1 MNQPLKMTPML
12 QQYLEIKAQHQ
23 DALLF
28 YRMGDFYEMFFDDA
42 VTAAKTLGI
51 TLTSRSHKEEE
62 KIPMCGVP
70 CHSAPSYLAKLIKA
84 GFRVAI
90 CEQVE
95 DPKEAKGLVKRE
107 VVRVVTPGLAT
118 EEQLLDDK
126 ENRFLA
132 ALCKA
137 GGTWGVSL
145 LDLSTGE
152 FLVGEQESLAALM
165 DEIARFA
172 PSELLVEQE
181 GNLATNQEWR
191 ADLAALLPEAC
202 LTERPAGTFYPATAQ
217 EALLEHFR
225 TINLAG
231 FGCDHLVAGTTAA
244 GALLL
249 YLRETQKTDLSH
261 IERLRSLDLAHVLLI
276 DDSSRRNLELT
287 QTIIGARREG
297 SLLATLDHT
306 TTPMGARLLK
316 QNLLFPLLDVGRI
329 TRRLDAVET
338 LFRDPVLRQELRE
351 TLAQIYDLERLNS
364 RVVLGSANARDLTA
378 LKVSMAQLPLLKARL
393 AETSGLLAELHT
405 NLDDL
410 ADLRDL
416 LSRTIRE
423 DAPVTLREGNLIREG
438 YHAELDELIAILRDG
453 KALIAGLEGA
463 ERARSGI
470 ANLKIGYNKVFG
482 YYLEV
487 SRGQLANVPD
497 HFIRKQTLVNAER
510 FITPELKEFEQ
521 KVTGAEEKRLEL
533 EYRLFVEIRHQV
545 ATASSRILQV
555 ARAVARLD
563 LYAAL
568 AEVASRYRYTR
579 PQVNNGEEIVIVEG
593 RHPVI
598 ERSLPPGKF
607 VPNDVRL
614 DQSGEEV
621 LIITGPNMAGKSTV
635 LRQTALITLM
645 AQMGSFVPARE
656 ATIGVV
662 DRIFTRVG
670 AMDDLRRAQS
680 TFMVEMNETANILNN
695 ATEKSLVVLDEIG
708 RGTSTF
714 DGLSIAWAVAEELVS
729 KNGKGVK
736 TLFATHYH
744 ELTELAATF
753 PRIRNYH
760 IAVREWNDTIVFL
773 HKLLPGGT
781 NRSYGIQVAAL
792 AGVPQSVVARA
803 KELLHNIEQGEFN
816 KEGQPRIASGGR
828 KQPADHPSQLLLFG
842 APADPLRERLR
853 EIDPDG
859 LTPLEALRL
868 LYELKSVQDAAE

>member
-1 MNQPLKMTPML
+1 MNQPLKITPML

-51 TLTSRSHKEEE
+51 TLTSRSNKEED

-70 CHSAPSYLAKLIKA
+70 YHSAASYLAKLIKA

-126 ENRFLA
+126 ENRYLA
-132 ALCKA
+132 ALCQE
-137 GGTWGVSL
+137 GTTWGLSL

-165 DEIARFA
+165 DELTRFT

-181 GNLATNQEWR
+181 GVLATDREWR

-202 LTERPAGTFYPATAQ
+202 LTERPGGTFYPATAR
-217 EALLEHFR
+217 EALLTHFR

-231 FGCDHLVAGTTAA
+231 FGCDHLAAGVTAA

-249 YLRETQKTDLSH
+249 YLQETQKSDLTH
-261 IERLRSLDLAHVLLI
+261 IERLRGLDLANVLLI

-287 QTIIGARREG
+287 QTIIGGKREG

-316 QNLLFPLLDVGRI
+316 QNLLFPLQEVDRI

-338 LFRDPVLRQELRE
+338 LCREPGLRQELRE
-351 TLAQIYDLERLNS
+351 TLGQVYDLERLNS
-364 RVVLGSANARDLTA
+364 RVVLGNANARDLTA
-378 LKVSMAQLPLLKARL
+378 LRVSMEQLPQLKALL
-393 AETSGLLAELHT
+393 AGAAGLLGELHT
-405 NLDDL
+405 DLDEL

-423 DAPVTLREGNLIREG
+423 DAPVTLRDGNLIREG
-438 YHAELDELIAILRDG
+438 YHPELDELIAILRDG
-453 KALIAGLEGA
+453 KALIAGLEAA
-463 ERARSGI
+463 ERAKSGI

-487 SRGQLANVPD
+487 SRGQLGNVPD

-521 KVTGAEEKRLEL
+521 KVTGAEERRLEL
-533 EYRLFVEIRHQV
+533 EYRLFVEIRQQV
-545 ATASSRILQV
+545 AAASSRILQV
-555 ARAVARLD
+555 AHAVAQLD
-563 LYAAL
+563 LFAAL
-568 AEVASRYRYTR
+568 AEVASRYHYVR
-579 PQVNNGEEIVIVEG
+579 PQVTNGDAIVIVEG

-598 ERSLPPGKF
+598 ERSLPPGRF

-614 DQSGEEV
+614 DQENEEV

-656 ATIGVV
+656 AAIGVV

-729 KNGKGVK
+729 KNNKGVK

-744 ELTELAATF
+744 ELTELAAAF

-792 AGVPQSVVARA
+792 AGVPQRVVARA

-816 KEGQPRIASGGR
+816 KEGQPRIATGG
-828 KQPADHPSQLLLFG
+828 KKMPPGHPSQLLLFG
-842 APADPLRERLR
+842 TGSDPLRERLR
-853 EIDPDG
+853 EIDPNA

-868 LYELKSVQDAAE
+868 LYELKSVQDAE